1 MKFQEVTITDLII
14 IVIII
19 IITAIIMKRINNIF
33 QKYISPLKTSK
44 FIKNTLSLFSG
55 SFVSQ
60 LIFLVF
66 TPLITRIFSPSEMG
80 EYAVFLSLSTI
91 ITIFSTLRFEDAIL
105 LAKSKRDSQSLAII
119 SLISSIFVIILLFI
133 VIFFLEDKISQILNI
148 NSEILFLICISGFT
162 LSLRETLINLLMKNN
177 DFSKVAINKAQN
189 ALGINSLQY
198 FSKSILGF
206 SMLSFSKVII
216 DIISLIPLF
225 FTYFSKSSI
234 QLKDF
239 LYFKL
244 KKIAKIYRNFPLYN
258 FPSALINIISQ
269 NLPLLFISTFYSI
282 ELAGFFSLATR
293 VLRLPVELIS
303 NSVRKV
309 YYNEASNLQENKLEM
324 FSLYKKVTGILFIIF
339 IPIFLIIFFAG
350 EEIFSIILGNEWS
363 KSGQIS
369 RLLILWFLMLFINAP
384 SIVSFNI
391 LGKQKV
397 LFYFEIISLLTR
409 FLALY
414 SGYYFYNSFEY
425 SLLLFT
431 GGSVIIN
438 LLIIIYIYNQ
448 LRQ

>member
-1 MKFQEVTITDLII
+1 
-14 IVIII
+14 
-19 IITAIIMKRINNIF
+19 MKRINNIF

-44 FIKNTLSLFSG
+44 FIKNTFSLFSG

-80 EYAVFLSLSTI
+80 EYAVFLSLSAI

-105 LAKSKRDSQSLAII
+105 LANSKRDSQSLAII
-119 SLISSIFVIILLFI
+119 SLISSIFFIILFFLF
-133 VIFFLEDKISQILNI
+133 IFFLEEKITQILNI
-148 NSEILFLICISGFT
+148 NSKILFLICISGFV
-162 LSLRETLINLLMKNN
+162 LSLRQILINLLMKNN
-177 DFSKVAINKAQN
+177 DFSRVAINKAQN
-189 ALGINSLQY
+189 ALGINSMQY
-198 FSKSILGF
+198 FSKSILDF
-206 SMLSFSKVII
+206 SMLSLSKVII
-216 DIISLIPLF
+216 DTISLIPLF
-225 FTYFSKSSI
+225 FTYFSKNSI

-244 KKIAKIYRNFPLYN
+244 KKIVKIYRNFPLYN
-258 FPSALINIISQ
+258 LPSSLINNISQ
-269 NLPLLFISTFYSI
+269 NLPLLFISTFYSL

-293 VLRLPVELIS
+293 VLRLPVDLVS
-303 NSVRKV
+303 HSVRKV
-309 YYNEASNLQENKLEM
+309 YYIEASNLQENKLEM
-324 FSLYKKVTGILFIIF
+324 FSLYKKVTSILFVVF

-369 RLLILWFLMLFINAP
+369 RILILWFLMAFINPP
-384 SIVSFNI
+384 SIESFNI

-397 LFYFEIISLLTR
+397 KFYFEIISLLTR

-414 SGYYFYNSFEY
+414 SGYQFYNSFEY

-431 GGSVIIN
+431 AGSVIIN

>member
-1 MKFQEVTITDLII
+1 
-14 IVIII
+14 
-19 IITAIIMKRINNIF
+19 MKRINNIF

>member
-1 MKFQEVTITDLII
+1 
-14 IVIII
+14 
-19 IITAIIMKRINNIF
+19 MKRINNIF
-33 QKYISPLKTSK
+33 QKYISPLKTNK
-44 FIKNTLSLFSG
+44 FIKNTFSLFSG

-448 LRQ
+448 LRR

>member
-1 MKFQEVTITDLII
+1 
-14 IVIII
+14 
-19 IITAIIMKRINNIF
+19 MKRINNIF

-448 LRQ
+448 LRR

>member
-1 MKFQEVTITDLII
+1 
-14 IVIII
+14 
-19 IITAIIMKRINNIF
+19 MKRINNIF

-162 LSLRETLINLLMKNN
+162 LALRETLINLLMKNN

-239 LYFKL
+239 FYFKL

-269 NLPLLFISTFYSI
+269 NLPLLFISAFYSL

-303 NSVRKV
+303 KSVRKV

-324 FSLYKKVTGILFIIF
+324 FSLYKKVTSILFIIF

-369 RLLILWFLMLFINAP
+369 KLLILWFLMLFINAP

-448 LRQ
+448 LRR

>member
-1 MKFQEVTITDLII
+1 
-14 IVIII
+14 
-19 IITAIIMKRINNIF
+19 MKRINYIF

-44 FIKNTLSLFSG
+44 FIKNTFSLFSG
-55 SFVSQ
+55 LFVSK

-66 TPLITRIFSPSEMG
+66 TPLLTRIFSPSEMG

-91 ITIFSTLRFEDAIL
+91 IAIFSTLRFEDAIL

-133 VIFFLEDKISQILNI
+133 VIFFLEDKISKILNI
-148 NSEILFLICISGFT
+148 NSEFLFLICISGFV
-162 LSLRETLINLLMKNN
+162 LSIRETLINLLMKNN
-177 DFSKVAINKAQN
+177 DFSRVAINKAHN
-189 ALGINSLQY
+189 ALGINSMQY

-206 SMLSFSKVII
+206 SMLSVSKVII
-216 DIISLIPLF
+216 DIITLIPLF

-258 FPSALINIISQ
+258 LPSSLINNISQ
-269 NLPLLFISTFYSI
+269 NLPLLFISAFYSL

-293 VLRLPVELIS
+293 VLRLPVDLVS
-303 NSVRKV
+303 QSVRKV
-309 YYNEASNLQENKLEM
+309 YYNEASNLQENRLEM
-324 FSLYKKVTGILFIIF
+324 FSLYKKVTSILFVIF

-397 LFYFEIISLLTR
+397 LFYFEIISLFTRLLT
-409 FLALY
+409 LY
-414 SGYYFYNSFEY
+414 CGYYFYNSFEY

-431 GGSVIIN
+431 AGSVIIN

>member
-1 MKFQEVTITDLII
+1 
-14 IVIII
+14 
-19 IITAIIMKRINNIF
+19 MKRINNIF

-91 ITIFSTLRFEDAIL
+91 ITIFSALRFEDAIL
-105 LAKSKRDSQSLAII
+105 LANSKRDSQSLAII
-119 SLISSIFVIILLFI
+119 SLISSIFFIILFFLF
-133 VIFFLEDKISQILNI
+133 IFFLGEKITQILNI
-148 NSEILFLICISGFT
+148 NSKILFLICISGFV
-162 LSLRETLINLLMKNN
+162 LSLRQILINLLMKNN
-177 DFSKVAINKAQN
+177 DFSRVAINKAQN
-189 ALGINSLQY
+189 ALGINSMQY
-198 FSKSILGF
+198 FSKSILDF
-206 SMLSFSKVII
+206 SMLSLSKVII
-216 DIISLIPLF
+216 DTISLIPLF
-225 FTYFSKSSI
+225 FTYFSKNSI

-244 KKIAKIYRNFPLYN
+244 KKIVKIYRNFPLYN
-258 FPSALINIISQ
+258 LPSSLINNISQ
-269 NLPLLFISTFYSI
+269 NLPLLFISTFYSL

-293 VLRLPVELIS
+293 VLRLPVDLVS

-309 YYNEASNLQENKLEM
+309 YYIEASNLQENKLEM

-350 EEIFSIILGNEWS
+350 EEIFSIILGNVWS

-369 RLLILWFLMLFINAP
+369 RILILWFLMLFINAP

-431 GGSVIIN
+431 AGSVIIN

-448 LRQ
+448 LRR

>member
-1 MKFQEVTITDLII
+1 
-14 IVIII
+14 
-19 IITAIIMKRINNIF
+19 
-33 QKYISPLKTSK
+33 
-44 FIKNTLSLFSG
+44 
-55 SFVSQ
+55 VSQ

-119 SLISSIFVIILLFI
+119 SLISSIFVIILLFV

-448 LRQ
+448 LRR